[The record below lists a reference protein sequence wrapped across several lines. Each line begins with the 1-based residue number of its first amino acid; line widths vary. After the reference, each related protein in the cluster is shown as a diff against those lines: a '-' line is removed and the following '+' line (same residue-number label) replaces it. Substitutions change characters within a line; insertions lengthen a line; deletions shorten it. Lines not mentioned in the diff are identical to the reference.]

1 MTAPSEAPRAG
12 TEGAA
17 IQRILDFSTAI
28 ERGEEPW
35 REGVQ
40 EISRIALEARRALA
54 DAPAGD
60 GWSPDMD
67 AAPKDG
73 SEFLAFARDPN
84 SRDFYGVAQ
93 WAEKRDYNPRSVAG
107 WFWPFAIRPTHWRR
121 LPSPPADQNG
131 GDRNE

>member
-1 MTAPSEAPRAG
+1 MTTPSESARIRRE

-60 GWSPDMD
+60 GWQDIST
-67 AAPKDG
+67 APKDG
-73 SEFLAFARDPN
+73 RWIL
-84 SRDFYGVAQ
+84 G
-93 WAEKRDYNPRSVAG
+93 WAEDASPYRISWGRNHTGTLAWCTFFCSFVDGY
-107 WFWPFAIRPTHWRR
+107 ITHW
-121 LPSPPADQNG
+121 LPVDLPPPPAEKG
-131 GDRNE
+131 